1 MSNLLVIVMCLGAGL
16 LLQRLRNMPDNTAL
30 VLNQYVINIA
40 LPALVLAELPK
51 ITLNSGVAVPVVA
64 SWGVM
69 LLSVAVVLLLAH
81 LCQWGRDVK
90 AVMLLLVPLGNT
102 SFVGFPMVEAL
113 LGGSALPYAI
123 IYDQLG
129 SFVAVSSYGMLVLAY
144 FSGELINPRAL
155 LRKLL
160 FFPPFI
166 AVIVASFFLGREY
179 PVWLYDS
186 LSRIGGSLVP
196 VVMIA
201 VGLQWRLR
209 LQGSH
214 ISPLVLALGLK
225 LVLIPACLYTLF
237 SQLSITGL
245 PARASLLESAM
256 PPMITA
262 GALLISHNLAP
273 RLASSIVGYG
283 LLLSLL
289 SVPLWSLAII

>member
-1 MSNLLVIVMCLGAGL
+1 MSNLLVIVICLGAGL
-16 LLQRLRNMPDNTAL
+16 LLQRLRKMPENSSA

-51 ITLNSGVAVPVVA
+51 ITLNTEVAIPVLA

-69 LLSVAVVLLLAH
+69 LLSAVIVLLLAR
-81 LCQWGRDVK
+81 LYRWNRDVK

-113 LGGSALPYAI
+113 LGHSAMPYAI

-144 FSGELINPRAL
+144 YSGGAIKPRAIAE
-155 LRKLL
+155 KLL
-160 FFPPFI
+160 CFPPFI
-166 AVIVASFFLGREY
+166 AVIVASSCIGREF

-186 LSRIGGSLVP
+186 LSRIGDSLVP

-209 LQGSH
+209 LASSH
-214 ISPLVLALGLK
+214 LAPLVLALGLK
-225 LVLIPACLYTLF
+225 LLLIPASLFGVFLYF
-237 SQLSITGL
+237 NIGGL
-245 PARASLLESAM
+245 AAKASLLESAM

-262 GALLISHNLAP
+262 GALLASHNLAP
-273 RLASSIVGYG
+273 RLASSIIGYG

-289 SVPLWSLAII
+289 SVPLWSLIII